1 MRIEIKDILDRH
13 KDTPCAITAHGPSL
27 NLNKQRI
34 IELQQSKQLL
44 RLSVNNWWDY
54 FTSAPDYWILSS
66 SEHAFPMRILFDII
80 KNAGCPIFYSDDG
93 DWTSKETIDQQ
104 VDGEWLVYDQR
115 HWEGKTCIEILKQFK
130 SHYEQNKNF
139 EFKRFGNNEVM
150 WHPPRCY
157 TNSGHALDGKCCAQN
172 NPPRTTLQEYLQNLT
187 GASQHYS
194 TGDTVSMHA
203 IAFAIIMGCNP
214 IYVSGL
220 DLDYNKG
227 YANSD
232 KDDWK
237 VKAQGP
243 NAWTPV
249 RENLQND
256 IRVLSESAKKRG
268 IEIINLNPDPWYD
281 SFEVGELK

>member
-1 MRIEIKDILDRH
+1 
-13 KDTPCAITAHGPSL
+13 
-27 NLNKQRI
+27 
-34 IELQQSKQLL
+34 
-44 RLSVNNWWDY
+44 
-54 FTSAPDYWILSS
+54 
-66 SEHAFPMRILFDII
+66 
-80 KNAGCPIFYSDDG
+80 
-93 DWTSKETIDQQ
+93 
-104 VDGEWLVYDQR
+104 
-115 HWEGKTCIEILKQFK
+115 
-130 SHYEQNKNF
+130 
-139 EFKRFGNNEVM
+139 
-150 WHPPRCY
+150 
-157 TNSGHALDGKCCAQN
+157 
-172 NPPRTTLQEYLQNLT
+172 
-187 GASQHYS
+187 
-194 TGDTVSMHA
+194 MHA

-281 SFEVGELK
+281 SFEVGELKWKLLFRPWLPKSCPFTGKKLELMYV

>member
-1 MRIEIKDILDRH
+1 MANVV
-13 KDTPCAITAHGPSL
+13 P
-27 NLNKQRI
+27 
-34 IELQQSKQLL
+34 
-44 RLSVNNWWDY
+44 
-54 FTSAPDYWILSS
+54 
-66 SEHAFPMRILFDII
+66 
-80 KNAGCPIFYSDDG
+80 
-93 DWTSKETIDQQ
+93 
-104 VDGEWLVYDQR
+104 
-115 HWEGKTCIEILKQFK
+115 
-130 SHYEQNKNF
+130 
-139 EFKRFGNNEVM
+139 
-150 WHPPRCY
+150 
-157 TNSGHALDGKCCAQN
+157 QN

-214 IYVSGL
+214 IYISGL

-237 VKAQGP
+237 AKAQGP

-281 SFEVGELK
+281 SFEVGKLK